1 MLPTAILT
9 IAPSSRRTPLF
20 AVRHARTSG
29 VPATTP
35 PTGGYLRAT
44 PVTDRRGDS
53 ADAHQAVTETGP
65 ETVPERD
72 AAAPATFAPH
82 RCRRLHV

>member
-20 AVRHARTSG
+20 AVIHARTAG

-44 PVTDRRGDS
+44 PATNGRGDS
-53 ADAHQAVTETGP
+53 ADAHQAVA

-72 AAAPATFAPH
+72 ATAPATFAPH

>member
-9 IAPSSRRTPLF
+9 IAPSSRRTPVL
-20 AVRHARTSG
+20 AVVHARKAG

-35 PTGGYLRAT
+35 PNGGYVRAT
-44 PVTDRRGDS
+44 PATDRRGDS
-53 ADAHQAVTETGP
+53 ADAHQAAAEAGP

-82 RCRRLHV
+82 RCRRFPV